1 MSATRINYDKDSLV
15 FVGQNSRHISFIK
28 LAEYFF
34 QTSAVHNIISFSNMW
49 GLIKARSLYYR
60 RTQSRQPLVLSRV

>member
-28 LAEYFF
+28 LPEYFF
-34 QTSAVHNIISFSNMW
+34 QTSAVHNIIKFQQHVGSN
-49 GLIKARSLYYR
+49 
-60 RTQSRQPLVLSRV
+60 